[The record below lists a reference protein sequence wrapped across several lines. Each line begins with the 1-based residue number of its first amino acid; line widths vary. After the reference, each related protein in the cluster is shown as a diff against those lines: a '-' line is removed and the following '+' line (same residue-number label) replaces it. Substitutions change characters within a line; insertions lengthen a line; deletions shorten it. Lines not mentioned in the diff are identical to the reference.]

1 MSEWVEKKFSKRKFQ
16 GNILRF
22 FSRMLHPETW
32 QKILQQSFFF
42 LIITTAII
50 IDDDDV
56 TVDNLIDLNLS
67 IQTKQEK
74 VLPKD
79 RESD

>member
-1 MSEWVEKKFSKRKFQ
+1 MI
-16 GNILRF
+16 G
-22 FSRMLHPETW
+22 
-32 QKILQQSFFF
+32 QKCYI
-42 LIITTAII
+42 II

-56 TVDNLIDLNLS
+56 TVDNLIDLKIS